1 MKKFKTILSFIFTI
15 SYSLHAVGSSAAETL
30 SSQSMRAVQ
39 IQEFGGPEVLTIHE
53 LPIPSPGQGELLV
66 QVHAAGINPVDTGVR
81 SGRAAALAA
90 AVPPYVPGFDISG
103 TVAAVGS
110 GITNFEIGDE
120 VFAMLDLRRGGGY
133 AEFAIV
139 KEDEAAIKPTNI
151 SFSEAASMP
160 LVTLTAWQV
169 LFEVGNL
176 QAGQTVLI
184 HAGAGGVGSVAVQL
198 AKWRGANVIAT
209 ASDYNHDFLRELGVD
224 IPVDYRT
231 QQFED
236 FASDI
241 DLVLDTIGGD
251 TQVRSMKTLKEG
263 GKLVSIVGL
272 TAEGRNPARNI
283 EVTSILVRPEADQ
296 LLAIGELIEDGVL
309 NPILSYQFPLTEAP
323 AAHKQSETRRTRGK
337 IVLEMNSQD

>member
-1 MKKFKTILSFIFTI
+1 VKKFKTILSFIFTI
-15 SYSLHAVGSSAAETL
+15 SYLLHAVGSSAAETL

-251 TQVRSMKTLKEG
+251 TQVRSMKTLKKG

>member
-1 MKKFKTILSFIFTI
+1 MKKFKTILSFIFAI
-15 SYSLHAVGSSAAETL
+15 SYSLHSVGSSAAETL
-30 SSQSMRAVQ
+30 SAQSMRAVQ
-39 IQEFGGPEVLTIHE
+39 IQKFGGPEVLTVHE

-110 GITNFEIGDE
+110 DITNFKIGDE